1 MSHSHLEVSYLEF
14 LSPKDDT
21 TSMSSPTNVV
31 PNVVAAAPRAASAT
45 APAVAPMSTP
55 DLLAAMLRTPP
66 KISDLFFSPGKPPLV
81 EISGK
86 LAPAGATRAL
96 TNDDTRRIGSDLIGS
111 NQEAIDNLE
120 QLGSRDV
127 SYSLPGAHR
136 FRVNVFMQRGS
147 CAIVMRVIPSKI
159 PDFATLNLPAELGK
173 IVELRN
179 GIVLVTGPTGSGKS
193 STLAAIID
201 KINKEQSYHVLT
213 IEDPIEFLH
222 PHKNCIVNQRELH
235 SDTPSFALALRAA
248 LRQAPKV
255 ILVGEMRDKETIEI
269 AMEAAETGHLVLST
283 LHTIDASKTVER
295 IVGAFPMAEQH
306 TLRNRLAKSFRYIIS
321 QRLIPR
327 KDGTGRIA
335 VIEILKS
342 TLRTRE
348 YVEKGEADG
357 KPLLDAMRVGEQDG
371 MQHFD
376 GNIERLIR
384 DGTIEMDT
392 GLAYA
397 TNPGNLQLEMSDLKL
412 DAEVEADPLLESSAT

>member
-1 MSHSHLEVSYLEF
+1 
-14 LSPKDDT
+14 
-21 TSMSSPTNVV
+21 MSSSTNVV
-31 PNVVAAAPRAASAT
+31 PNVVAAAPRAAAAA
-45 APAVAPMSTP
+45 APAPVPMSTP
-55 DLLAAMLRTPP
+55 DLLAAMLRTSP

-86 LAPAGATRAL
+86 LAPAGATRVL

-111 NQEAIDNLE
+111 NQEAIDNLK
-120 QLGSRDV
+120 QLGSCDV
-127 SYSLPGAHR
+127 SYSLSGAHR

-159 PDFATLNLPAELGK
+159 PDFATLNLPDELGK

-348 YVEKGEADG
+348 YVEKGESDG
-357 KPLLDAMRVGEQDG
+357 KTLLDAMRVGEQDG

-384 DGTIEMDT
+384 EGIIEMDT

-412 DAEVEADPLLESSAT
+412 EAEAEADPLLETT

>member
-1 MSHSHLEVSYLEF
+1 
-14 LSPKDDT
+14 
-21 TSMSSPTNVV
+21 MSSPTNTSP
-31 PNVVAAAPRAASAT
+31 PNNAPNIAPPTPRPAAAATATATGAAAAP
-45 APAVAPMSTP
+45 APAPFSTP
-55 DLLAAMLRTPP
+55 ALLVAMLKISP

-86 LAPAGATRAL
+86 LTPAGIARPL
-96 TNDDTRRIGSDLIGS
+96 TSEDTRRISSDLIG
-111 NQEAIDNLE
+111 NHENALQNLKE
-120 QLGSRDV
+120 RGSCDV

-136 FRVNVFMQRGS
+136 FRVNIFMQRGT
-147 CAIVMRVIPSKI
+147 CAVVMRVIPSNV
-159 PDFATLNLPAELGK
+159 PSFESLNLPAELAK
-173 IVELRN
+173 IVGLRN

-201 KINKEQSYHVLT
+201 KINNEQHYHVLT

-295 IVGAFPMAEQH
+295 IVGVFPMAEQH

-321 QRLIPR
+321 QRLVPR
-327 KDGTGRIA
+327 KDGAGRVV
-335 VIEILKS
+335 VIEILKA

-348 YVEKGEADG
+348 YVEKGEVDG
-357 KPLLDAMRVGEQDG
+357 KTLLDAMRVGDQEG

-376 GNIERLIR
+376 GDIERLIR
-384 DGTIEMDT
+384 NGTIDRET

-397 TNPGNLQLEMSDLKL
+397 TNPGNLQLDLSDLGS
-412 DAEVEADPLLESSAT
+412 ASEPDPLLETVGK

>member
-1 MSHSHLEVSYLEF
+1 
-14 LSPKDDT
+14 
-21 TSMSSPTNVV
+21 MSSPQNSALLTATGA
-31 PNVVAAAPRAASAT
+31 PSSSSAAAAALGP
-45 APAVAPMSTP
+45 APFSTP
-55 DLLAAMLRTPP
+55 ALLTAMLKTSP
-66 KISDLFFSPGKPPLV
+66 KISDLFFSPGRPPLV

-86 LAPAGATRAL
+86 LSPAGATRAL
-96 TNDDTRRIGSDLIGS
+96 TSDDTRHIASELIGH
-111 NQEAIDNLE
+111 NQHALGNLKE
-120 QLGSRDV
+120 LGSCDV
-127 SYSLPGAHR
+127 SYSLPGAYR

-147 CAIVMRVIPSKI
+147 CAVVMRVIPGKI
-159 PDFATLNLPAELGK
+159 PDFETLSLPAELAT
-173 IVELRN
+173 IVGLRN

-201 KINKEQSYHVLT
+201 KINKEQAYHVLT

-222 PHKNCIVNQRELH
+222 LHKNCVVHQRELH

-295 IVGAFPMAEQH
+295 IVGVFPMAEQH
-306 TLRNRLAKSFRYIIS
+306 TIRNRLAKSFRYIIS
-321 QRLIPR
+321 QRLVPR
-327 KDGTGRIA
+327 KDGAGRVA
-335 VIEILKS
+335 VIEVLKS

-348 YVEKGEADG
+348 YVEKGEVEG
-357 KPLLDAMRVGEQDG
+357 KTLLEAMRVGEQEG

-376 GNIERLIR
+376 GDIQRLIR
-384 DGTIEMDT
+384 EGIIEIET

-397 TNPGNLQLEMSDLKL
+397 TNPGNLQLELSDLALAAK
-412 DAEVEADPLLESSAT
+412 ADPLLETSGK